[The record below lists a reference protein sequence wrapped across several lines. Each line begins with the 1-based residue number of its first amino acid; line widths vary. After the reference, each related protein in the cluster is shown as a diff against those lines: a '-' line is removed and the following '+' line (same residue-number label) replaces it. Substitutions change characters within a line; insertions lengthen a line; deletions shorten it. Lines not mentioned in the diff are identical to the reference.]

1 VIAPLSKA
9 AEHSPSEVVRLSAVE
24 CLGQQPWEDVS
35 AAVKRVASSEIRLFG
50 NMRNALS
57 RLTRVSQT
65 KATSSNASMRDELS
79 FLDDCRP

>member
-1 VIAPLSKA
+1 
-9 AEHSPSEVVRLSAVE
+9 
-24 CLGQQPWEDVS
+24 
-35 AAVKRVASSEIRLFG
+35 
-50 NMRNALS
+50 MRSALS